1 MAAVHFFWLAL
12 LLVAGGKNLF
22 NRRKLSGIWIRP
34 TYGTR
39 TIGMAV
45 VYYWS
50 KQVSQPPLSQM
61 LTDLD
66 SDGQNT
72 ILKTVFLFRKYRI
85 VCYFY
90 FKTVSQNN
98 PLGCSNITLGS
109 AVRLGCASDR
119 PCHDRRTV
127 RLAAARHRRLYSG
140 PFSVR
145 ADETSYALHSDP
157 HHPHD

>member
-22 NRRKLSGIWIRP
+22 NRRKLSGIWI

-39 TIGMAV
+39 TVDDGIGMAG

-50 KQVSQPPLSQM
+50 KQVFQPPLSQM

-72 ILKTVFLFRKYRI
+72 ILKIVFLFWKYI
-85 VCYFY
+85 IALYFIL
-90 FKTVSQNN
+90 K
-98 PLGCSNITLGS
+98 
-109 AVRLGCASDR
+109 
-119 PCHDRRTV
+119 
-127 RLAAARHRRLYSG
+127 
-140 PFSVR
+140 
-145 ADETSYALHSDP
+145 
-157 HHPHD
+157 